1 MGRISQGA
9 AFKTTK
15 RSSGK
20 HREYQWWDAC
30 CFQDKKNKQE
40 RVTIP
45 IFSAFLYT
53 KKSSDT
59 IFHSIP
65 CRSSLSTQLHSGYLN
80 SSEFQTLSVYLGY
93 YHWLAFSCVFFLIA
107 IALTAQLKKPMRLL
121 LSLHDPLNIKPNE
134 LDPAICSWVKHCR
147 KPSGWIY
154 ST

>member
-93 YHWLAFSCVFFLIA
+93 YHWLAFSCVFFNCHCSYCSVKKANEIIIITIWSPKYKTQWARPCNL
-107 IALTAQLKKPMRLL
+107 QLSQTLQETIRMNL
-121 LSLHDPLNIKPNE
+121 
-134 LDPAICSWVKHCR
+134 
-147 KPSGWIY
+147 
-154 ST
+154 